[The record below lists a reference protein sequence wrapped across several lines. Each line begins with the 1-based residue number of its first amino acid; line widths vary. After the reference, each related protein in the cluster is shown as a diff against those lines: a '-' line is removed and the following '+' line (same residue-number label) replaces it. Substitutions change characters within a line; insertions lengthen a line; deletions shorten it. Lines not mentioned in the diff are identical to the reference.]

1 MTDGKIVLSKR
12 KIELN
17 LNTAEGCPINLVAV
31 CKKISEQIGL
41 SKQREKEIL
50 AEMLSGDYETIIDV
64 MNREFGNYLILFR

>member
-17 LNTAEGCPINLVAV
+17 LNTAEGCPVNLVGV